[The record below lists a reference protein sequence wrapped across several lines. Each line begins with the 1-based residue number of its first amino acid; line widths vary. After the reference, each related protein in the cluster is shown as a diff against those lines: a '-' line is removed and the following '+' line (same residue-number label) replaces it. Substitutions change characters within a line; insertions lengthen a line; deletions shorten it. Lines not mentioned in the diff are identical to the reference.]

1 MDPEKMIERLLDE
14 LNSALRSLAKAKT
27 IEEKEAYSRIVK
39 NLSESAG
46 VFFNAISDMMM
57 HSPFDE
63 DEEDDD

>member
-1 MDPEKMIERLLDE
+1 MDPEKMIDSLFNE
-14 LNSALRSLAKAKT
+14 LNQALRALAKAKT

-57 HSPFDE
+57 HSPP
-63 DEEDDD
+63 DEEDDED

>member
-1 MDPEKMIERLLDE
+1 MDPEKMIDSLLNE
-14 LNSALRSLAKAKT
+14 LNQALRALGKAKT

-57 HSPFDE
+57 HSPPDE
-63 DEEDDD
+63 DD